1 MKLLVDDLKEPKPH
15 TDIADL
21 LSGVTVI
28 TQGQWEAINAAEV
41 AAGEVK
47 GKPRVK
53 AVDHSILLRLG
64 RV

>member
-15 TDIADL
+15 TDIDDL

-41 AAGEVK
+41 AAGEAR

-53 AVDHSILLRLG
+53 SIAREDLLALG
-64 RV
+64 KF